1 MILVMG
7 IIHYE
12 KQNMG
17 LVTEVET
24 YMICEFR
31 I

>member
-12 KQNMG
+12 KQNMA

-24 YMICEFR
+24 YMICKFR